1 MSIGKNIKTSRKK
14 ANLTQ
19 AELAQ
24 LIGLS
29 SSAIRMYET
38 DKRNASLYILTKI
51 SSALKISVFDLI
63 GDNNSE
69 EALSPANTDSNILTE
84 HDYEIEFIRSHCVN
98 IKEIVVLNDTTN
110 QSENMIKIDNVPY
123 TRNEFD
129 DLMKEL
135 IEFLLFKNEMKRK
148 KIKGINYNNKS
159 NTK

>member
-1 MSIGKNIKTSRKK
+1 MSIGNNIKISRKK

-38 DKRNASLYILTKI
+38 DKRNASIDILKKI
-51 SSALKISVFDLI
+51 SSALKISINDLI
-63 GDNNSE
+63 GDNNNE
-69 EALSPANTDSNILTE
+69 EALTNSDSNILTD
-84 HDYEIEFIRSHCVN
+84 HDYAVEFIRSHCVN
-98 IKEIVVLNDTTN
+98 IKEIVTLNDTTN
-110 QSENMIKIDNVPY
+110 QSENIIKIDNVPY
-123 TRNEFD
+123 TKNEFN

-135 IEFLLFKNEMKRK
+135 IELLLFKNEMKRK
-148 KIKGINYNNKS
+148 KIKGINYNYKS